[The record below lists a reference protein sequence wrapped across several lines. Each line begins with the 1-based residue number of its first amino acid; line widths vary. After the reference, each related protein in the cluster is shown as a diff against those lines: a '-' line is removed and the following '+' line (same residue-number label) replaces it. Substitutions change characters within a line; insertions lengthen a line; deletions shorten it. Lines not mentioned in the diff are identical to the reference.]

1 MRSARRQHEGVG
13 LEFECDFELHQR
25 GAAEGAVLGRRRRG
39 VLRDGAGLPGVIATA
54 ESLETCRDQLA
65 EVVEEWVLVRVSRSL
80 AVPRLGTARVQ
91 VRRAS

>member
-1 MRSARRQHEGVG
+1 
-13 LEFECDFELHQR
+13 
-25 GAAEGAVLGRRRRG
+25 
-39 VLRDGAGLPGVIATA
+39 VIATA

-80 AVPRLGTARVQ
+80 AGPRLGTARDK